1 MNDEVYKRVLV
12 IMHKQIMP
20 HLVNPRLLIDF
31 LTESYE
37 RGGVISV
44 LALNG
49 LFILMTEHNLYGS
62 PKRWRALALGQIVG
76 SKLLLGGLLVMCRPL
91 LFIANTLR
99 KVCCFIS

>member
-49 LFILMTEHNLYGS
+49 LFILMTEHNLYANS
-62 PKRWRALALGQIVG
+62 KQWRALALVQLVG
-76 SKLLLGGLLVMCRPL
+76 AKFPFSGLLVTC
-91 LFIANTLR
+91 
-99 KVCCFIS
+99 